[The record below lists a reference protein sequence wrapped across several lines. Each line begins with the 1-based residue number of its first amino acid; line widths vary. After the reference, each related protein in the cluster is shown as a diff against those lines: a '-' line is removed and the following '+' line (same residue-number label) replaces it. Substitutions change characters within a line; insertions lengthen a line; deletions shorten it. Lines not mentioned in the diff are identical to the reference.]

1 MPGDN
6 EEVCAPTG
14 ESRMEEAELEMQSDS
29 GEERAKGE
37 WS

>member
-1 MPGDN
+1 MTGDN

-14 ESRMEEAELEMQSDS
+14 ESRVEEAELEMHS
-29 GEERAKGE
+29 GSGKERAKGE